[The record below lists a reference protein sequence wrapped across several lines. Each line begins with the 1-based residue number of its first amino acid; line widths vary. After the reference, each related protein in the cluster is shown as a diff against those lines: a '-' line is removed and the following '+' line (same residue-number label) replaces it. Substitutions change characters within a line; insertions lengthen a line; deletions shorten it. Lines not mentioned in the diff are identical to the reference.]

1 MESDFQASTCQNSFY
16 ATLHLF
22 FYSTQSLRQL
32 LESSSWTTNNK
43 WGLGFQLL
51 CVMMEMAAQIPGHML
66 GVRPWDWHRVF
77 LFVKTITVNRQ
88 IKITNI
94 FPSSFV
100 IMY

>member
-1 MESDFQASTCQNSFY
+1 
-16 ATLHLF
+16 
-22 FYSTQSLRQL
+22 
-32 LESSSWTTNNK
+32 
-43 WGLGFQLL
+43 
-51 CVMMEMAAQIPGHML
+51 MMEMAAQIPGHML

-100 IMY
+100 ITY